1 MKFPSL
7 LALVLVLFLAA
18 CGGHKQAKL
27 NVPPPPPISPP
38 TELPPATSTETATQP
53 NAKPPKAEGPS
64 GDSAAESKSNAE
76 NERAAKERA
85 DDERA
90 EEDEQKLQ
98 LAVPEDAAPL
108 EVQTGVA
115 SWYGPPYHNRRGSN
129 GEIYNM
135 NDMTAAHLTLPLG
148 SIVRVTNLK
157 TGSMALVRITDRGPF
172 IKGRLID
179 LSLAAAKKLDVW
191 RAGLAE
197 VKLEV
202 LKSPASLDAGG
213 RWAVQ
218 IGAFDNEKPA
228 RDLAGHLERR
238 YHSAKVLCFGSPVG
252 DWWVRVRVLDDD
264 RARAKEVAQATKT
277 SEGAIFLVRLD

>member
-1 MKFPSL
+1 VKFSFL
-7 LALVLVLFLAA
+7 LTLVLVLFLAA

-38 TELPPATSTETATQP
+38 TELPPAKSSETVTQP
-53 NAKPPKAEGPS
+53 KPKLPEAEEPAQ
-64 GDSAAESKSNAE
+64 AAPTESEDRA
-76 NERAAKERA
+76 NE
-85 DDERA
+85 ERA
-90 EEDEQKLQ
+90 EQDEQKLAR
-98 LAVPEDAAPL
+98 AVPEDAAPL
-108 EVQTGVA
+108 EVQTGIA

-157 TGSMALVRITDRGPF
+157 TGSAALVRITDRGPF
-172 IKGRLID
+172 VKGRLID

-202 LKSPASLDAGG
+202 LKSPVSLDAGG

-218 IGAFDNEKPA
+218 IGAFEKEKPA

-252 DWWVRVRVLDDD
+252 DWWVRVRVLDDN
-264 RARAKEVAQATKT
+264 RARAKELAQATKT

>member
-1 MKFPSL
+1 
-7 LALVLVLFLAA
+7 VLVLFLAA
-18 CGGHKQAKL
+18 CGGRKQAKL

-38 TELPPATSTETATQP
+38 TELPPASSTEPATQP
-53 NAKPPKAEGPS
+53 NAKAPKAEEPS
-64 GDSAAESKSNAE
+64 QGRSAESETSAD
-76 NERAAKERA
+76 KERA
-85 DDERA
+85 DDERV
-90 EEDEQKLQ
+90 EEDEQKLAH
-98 LAVPEDAAPL
+98 AVPEDAVPL
-108 EVQTGVA
+108 EVQTGIA

-148 SIVRVTNLK
+148 TIVRVTNLK
-157 TGSMALVRITDRGPF
+157 TGSTALVRITDRGPF
-172 IKGRLID
+172 VKGRLID
-179 LSLAAAKKLDVW
+179 LSLAAAKRLDVW

-218 IGAFDNEKPA
+218 IGAFEKEKPA

-238 YHSAKVLCFGSPVG
+238 YHSAKVLCFGSPMG
-252 DWWVRVRVLDDD
+252 DWWVRVRVLDDN
-264 RARAKEVAQATKT
+264 RARAKELAQATKT

>member
-1 MKFPSL
+1 MKFASL
-7 LALVLVLFLAA
+7 LALALVLLLAA

-38 TELPPATSTETATQP
+38 TELPPAKSAATATQP
-53 NAKPPKAEGPS
+53 NVKPPKAEEPS
-64 GDSAAESKSNAE
+64 REPNAESDTSAN
-76 NERAAKERA
+76 
-85 DDERA
+85 DERA
-90 EEDEQKLQ
+90 EEDEQKLAR
-98 LAVPEDAAPL
+98 AVPEDAAPL

-157 TGSMALVRITDRGPF
+157 TGSTALVRITDRGPF

-202 LKSPASLDAGG
+202 LKTPVSLEEGG

-218 IGAFDNEKPA
+218 IGAFEKEKPA
-228 RDLAGHLERR
+228 RDLASHLERR
-238 YHSAKVLCFGSPVG
+238 YHSAKVLCFGSPIG
-252 DWWVRVRVLDDD
+252 DWWVRVRVLDDS
-264 RARAKEVAQATKT
+264 RARAKEVAQATKA

>member
-1 MKFPSL
+1 MKFASL

-18 CGGHKQAKL
+18 CGGRKQAKL

-38 TELPPATSTETATQP
+38 TELPPASSTEPATQP
-53 NAKPPKAEGPS
+53 NAKAPKAEEPS
-64 GDSAAESKSNAE
+64 QGRSAESETSAD
-76 NERAAKERA
+76 KERA

-90 EEDEQKLQ
+90 EEDEQKLAH
-98 LAVPEDAAPL
+98 AVPEDAVPL
-108 EVQTGVA
+108 EVQTGIA

-148 SIVRVTNLK
+148 TIVRVTNLK
-157 TGSMALVRITDRGPF
+157 TGSTALVRITDRGPF
-172 IKGRLID
+172 VKGRLID
-179 LSLAAAKKLDVW
+179 LSLAAAKRLDVW

-218 IGAFDNEKPA
+218 IGAFEKEKPA

-238 YHSAKVLCFGSPVG
+238 YHSAKVLCFGSPMG
-252 DWWVRVRVLDDD
+252 DWWVRVRVLDDN
-264 RARAKEVAQATKT
+264 RARAKELAQATKT

>member
-1 MKFPSL
+1 MKFTSL

-38 TELPPATSTETATQP
+38 TELPPAKSPDIAAQPKPESPNVEEPTQGTP
-53 NAKPPKAEGPS
+53 AE
-64 GDSAAESKSNAE
+64 AESQ
-76 NERAAKERA
+76 ERANE
-85 DDERA
+85 ERA
-90 EEDEQKLQ
+90 EEDEQKLAQ
-98 LAVPEDAAPL
+98 AVPEDAAPL

-157 TGSMALVRITDRGPF
+157 TGSTALVRITDRGPF

-191 RAGLAE
+191 HAGLAE

-202 LKSPASLDAGG
+202 LKSPVSLEEGG

-218 IGAFDNEKPA
+218 IGAFENEKPA

-252 DWWVRVRVLDDD
+252 DWWVRVRGLDYD

-277 SEGAIFLVRLD
+277 SQGAIFLVRLD

>member
-38 TELPPATSTETATQP
+38 TELPPAKSPETATQP
-53 NAKPPKAEGPS
+53 TVKPPKAEGPS
-64 GDSAAESKSNAE
+64 QGAAAESETRAE
-76 NERAAKERA
+76 EERA

-90 EEDEQKLQ
+90 EEDEQKLAR
-98 LAVPEDAAPL
+98 AVPEDAAPL

-148 SIVRVTNLK
+148 TIVRVTNLK
-157 TGSMALVRITDRGPF
+157 TGSTALVRITDRGPF

-202 LKSPASLDAGG
+202 LKTPVSLDAGG

-218 IGAFDNEKPA
+218 IGSFEKEKPA
-228 RDLAGHLERR
+228 RDLASHLERR
-238 YHSAKVLCFGSPVG
+238 YHSAKVLCFGSPIG

-277 SEGAIFLVRLD
+277 QEGAIFLVRLD

>member
-1 MKFPSL
+1 VKLASL
-7 LALVLVLFLAA
+7 VALVLVLFLAA

-27 NVPPPPPISPP
+27 NVPPPPPVSPP
-38 TELPPATSTETATQP
+38 TELPPAKSPEIAAQ
-53 NAKPPKAEGPS
+53 PKAKSPNVKEPAQGTS
-64 GDSAAESKSNAE
+64 AESESQDRA
-76 NERAAKERA
+76 NE
-85 DDERA
+85 ERA
-90 EEDEQKLQ
+90 EQDEQKLAR
-98 LAVPEDAAPL
+98 AVPEDAAPL
-108 EVQTGVA
+108 EVQTGIA

-157 TGSMALVRITDRGPF
+157 TGSTALVRITDRGPF
-172 IKGRLID
+172 VKGRLID

-202 LKSPASLDAGG
+202 LKTPVPLEDGG

-218 IGAFDNEKPA
+218 IGAFEKEKPA
-228 RDLAGHLERR
+228 RDLASHLERR

-252 DWWVRVRVLDDD
+252 DWWVRVRVRDDD

>member
-1 MKFPSL
+1 VKFPSL

-18 CGGHKQAKL
+18 CGGRKQAKL

-38 TELPPATSTETATQP
+38 TELPPASSTEPATQP
-53 NAKPPKAEGPS
+53 NAKAPKAEEPQGRS
-64 GDSAAESKSNAE
+64 AESETSAD
-76 NERAAKERA
+76 KERA

-90 EEDEQKLQ
+90 EEDEQKLAH
-98 LAVPEDAAPL
+98 AVPEDAVPL
-108 EVQTGVA
+108 EVQTGIA

-148 SIVRVTNLK
+148 TIVRVTNLK
-157 TGSMALVRITDRGPF
+157 TGSTALVRITDRGPF
-172 IKGRLID
+172 VKGRLID
-179 LSLAAAKKLDVW
+179 LSLAAAKRLDVW

-218 IGAFDNEKPA
+218 IGAFEKEKPA

-238 YHSAKVLCFGSPVG
+238 YHSAKVLCFGSPMG
-252 DWWVRVRVLDDD
+252 DWWVRVRVLDDN
-264 RARAKEVAQATKT
+264 RARAKELAQATKT

>member
-1 MKFPSL
+1 MKLASL
-7 LALVLVLFLAA
+7 VALVLVLFLAA

-27 NVPPPPPISPP
+27 NVPPPPPVSPP
-38 TELPPATSTETATQP
+38 TELPPEKSPEIAAQ
-53 NAKPPKAEGPS
+53 PKAKSPNVKEPAQGTS
-64 GDSAAESKSNAE
+64 AESESQG
-76 NERAAKERA
+76 RAN
-85 DDERA
+85 DERA
-90 EEDEQKLQ
+90 NEDEQKLAR
-98 LAVPEDAAPL
+98 AVPEDAAPL
-108 EVQTGVA
+108 EVQTGIA

-157 TGSMALVRITDRGPF
+157 TGSTALVRITDRGPF
-172 IKGRLID
+172 VKGRLID

-202 LKSPASLDAGG
+202 LKTPVPLEDGG

-218 IGAFDNEKPA
+218 IGAFEKEKPA
-228 RDLAGHLERR
+228 RDLASHLERR

-252 DWWVRVRVLDDD
+252 DWWVRVRVLDDN
-264 RARAKEVAQATKT
+264 RARAKELAQATQT

>member
-1 MKFPSL
+1 MQPKP
-7 LALVLVLFLAA
+7 
-18 CGGHKQAKL
+18 KL
-27 NVPPPPPISPP
+27 
-38 TELPPATSTETATQP
+38 
-53 NAKPPKAEGPS
+53 PKAEEPAQGTS
-64 GDSAAESKSNAE
+64 ADSESQDRA
-76 NERAAKERA
+76 NE
-85 DDERA
+85 ERA
-90 EEDEQKLQ
+90 EQDEQKLAR
-98 LAVPEDAAPL
+98 AVPEDAAPL
-108 EVQTGVA
+108 EVQTGIA

-157 TGSMALVRITDRGPF
+157 TGSTALVRITDRGPF
-172 IKGRLID
+172 VKGRLID

-202 LKSPASLDAGG
+202 LKTPVPLEDGG

-218 IGAFDNEKPA
+218 IGAFEKEKPA
-228 RDLAGHLERR
+228 RDLASHLERR

-252 DWWVRVRVLDDD
+252 DWWVRVRVLDDN
-264 RARAKEVAQATKT
+264 RARAKELAQATKT

>member
-1 MKFPSL
+1 MKLASL
-7 LALVLVLFLAA
+7 VALVLVLFLAA

-27 NVPPPPPISPP
+27 NVPPPPPVSPP
-38 TELPPATSTETATQP
+38 TELPPAKSPEIAAQ
-53 NAKPPKAEGPS
+53 PKAKSPNVKEPAQGTS
-64 GDSAAESKSNAE
+64 AESESQDRA
-76 NERAAKERA
+76 NE
-85 DDERA
+85 ERA
-90 EEDEQKLQ
+90 EQDEQKLAR
-98 LAVPEDAAPL
+98 AVPEDAAPL
-108 EVQTGVA
+108 EVQTGIA

-157 TGSMALVRITDRGPF
+157 TGSTALVRITDRGPF
-172 IKGRLID
+172 VKGRLID

-191 RAGLAE
+191 RAGLVE

-202 LKSPASLDAGG
+202 LKSPVSLDAGG

-218 IGAFDNEKPA
+218 IGAFEKEKPA

-252 DWWVRVRVLDDD
+252 DWWVRVRVLDDN
-264 RARAKEVAQATKT
+264 RARAKELAQATKT

>member
-1 MKFPSL
+1 VKFTSL
-7 LALVLVLFLAA
+7 FALALVLFLAA

-38 TELPPATSTETATQP
+38 TELPPAKSPEAAKQP
-53 NAKPPKAEGPS
+53 NTKPPVAEEPS
-64 GDSAAESKSNAE
+64 RDSNEESQSQDRA
-76 NERAAKERA
+76 NE
-85 DDERA
+85 ERA
-90 EEDEQKLQ
+90 EQDEQKLAQ
-98 LAVPEDAAPL
+98 AVPEDAAPL

-157 TGSMALVRITDRGPF
+157 TGSTALVRITDRGPF
-172 IKGRLID
+172 VKGRIID

-202 LKSPASLDAGG
+202 LKTPVSLEAGG

-218 IGAFDNEKPA
+218 IGGFENEKPA

-252 DWWVRVRVLDDD
+252 DWWVRVRVRDDD

-277 SEGAIFLVRLD
+277 PEGAIYLVRLD

>member
-1 MKFPSL
+1 VKLASL
-7 LALVLVLFLAA
+7 VALVLVLFLAA

-27 NVPPPPPISPP
+27 NVPPPPPVSPP
-38 TELPPATSTETATQP
+38 TELPPAKSPEIAAQ
-53 NAKPPKAEGPS
+53 PKAKSPNVKEPAQGTS
-64 GDSAAESKSNAE
+64 AESESQDRA
-76 NERAAKERA
+76 NE
-85 DDERA
+85 ERA
-90 EEDEQKLQ
+90 EQDEQKLAR
-98 LAVPEDAAPL
+98 AVPEDAAPL
-108 EVQTGVA
+108 EVQTGIA

-157 TGSMALVRITDRGPF
+157 TGSTALVRITDRGPF
-172 IKGRLID
+172 VKGRLID

-202 LKSPASLDAGG
+202 LKTPVPLEDGG

-218 IGAFDNEKPA
+218 IGAFEKEKPA

-252 DWWVRVRVLDDD
+252 DWWVRVRVLDDN
-264 RARAKEVAQATKT
+264 RARAKELAQATQT